1 MTSDNFRSK
10 YGPWALITGAS
21 SGIGAE
27 FARQLARQKLHLILV
42 ARTKEK
48 LEQLSQ
54 ALSAQNDV
62 EVKIIVADLSQREEI
77 ETILRQ
83 TEGID
88 VGLLVNNV
96 GREDGGHFLDSDIN
110 GVIQTLDLNCRVP
123 LELTHA
129 FARKMATRQRGGII
143 FLSSVVAFQGVPY
156 IASYAASKAYDL
168 IFAEGLASELKQHNV
183 DVLALCPGFAKTDL
197 APGSNFKSS
206 PIQPMDVEPI
216 VKTAIH
222 SLGKKRVAI
231 PGIVNKVLYFLGKFF
246 QSRKMNT
253 FSFGQVFRFVLR
265 DKLKHSGKGK
275 YQEPSLSIN
284 KGSD

>member
-27 FARQLARQKLHLILV
+27 FARQLARQKLNLVLI
-42 ARTKEK
+42 ARTKKK

-54 ALSAQNDV
+54 TLSAQNDV
-62 EVKIIVADLSQREEI
+62 EVKIIVADLSQREQI
-77 ETILRQ
+77 ETILQQ

-110 GVIQTLDLNCRVP
+110 RVIQTLDLNCRVP

-143 FLSSVVAFQGVPY
+143 FLSSVVA
-156 IASYAASKAYDL
+156 S
-168 IFAEGLASELKQHNV
+168 
-183 DVLALCPGFAKTDL
+183 
-197 APGSNFKSS
+197 
-206 PIQPMDVEPI
+206 
-216 VKTAIH
+216 
-222 SLGKKRVAI
+222 
-231 PGIVNKVLYFLGKFF
+231 
-246 QSRKMNT
+246 
-253 FSFGQVFRFVLR
+253 
-265 DKLKHSGKGK
+265 
-275 YQEPSLSIN
+275 
-284 KGSD
+284 